1 LGTLSRRQFLL
12 ASLATSVLLLGDR
25 AFGAAEDLTRLS
37 LQEASNS
44 VRRRSVSPLELTQ
57 AYLSRIEKLNPS
69 LNAYITVT
77 AEQALSRA
85 RELETEQQHGRW
97 RGPLHGIPIALK
109 DLIDTAGIRTT
120 AASAVFAERI
130 PTEDAEVVRR
140 LKEAGAVILG
150 KLNMSEFANGVT
162 SVDSH
167 FGPVHNPWQLDRIA
181 GGSSGGSGAAVA
193 AGLCCGALGTDTGGS
208 IRQPAAYCGIVGL
221 NPTYGRV
228 STYGVIPLSWS
239 MDCVG
244 SMCRTVA
251 DTALLLQAIARY
263 DPKDS
268 ASLDAE
274 VPDYSAA
281 LRAKTSALRL
291 GIPRTMFYQGLD
303 PEIEA
308 SMNKALRVLRR
319 LTRGLSE
326 VELPTVSDLPSIIIN
341 AEAYAFHAPHFLK
354 HPELYQPLTRQELQ
368 SGSRVTTPAYIQARR
383 ELDQICQTIGNIF
396 SSVDLL
402 VAPTTPILPITIEE
416 AKNKP
421 EDWRSI
427 RNTSPFSIYG
437 LPSISISCGFSRS
450 GLPIGLQIC
459 GPYLD
464 EPQILALAYAY
475 EQETDWHTRRPAS
488 AKDVHPS

>member
-1 LGTLSRRQFLL
+1 
-12 ASLATSVLLLGDR
+12 
-25 AFGAAEDLTRLS
+25 
-37 LQEASNS
+37 
-44 VRRRSVSPLELTQ
+44 
-57 AYLSRIEKLNPS
+57 
-69 LNAYITVT
+69 
-77 AEQALSRA
+77 
-85 RELETEQQHGRW
+85 
-97 RGPLHGIPIALK
+97 
-109 DLIDTAGIRTT
+109 
-120 AASAVFAERI
+120 VFAERI

-291 GIPRTMFYQGLD
+291 GIPRAMFYQGLD

-308 SMNKALRVLRR
+308 SMNEALKVLRR
-319 LTRGLSE
+319 LTRGPSE
-326 VELPTVSDLPSIIIN
+326 VELPTVSDLPPIIIN

-383 ELDQICQTIGNIF
+383 ELDRIRRTIENIF

-402 VAPTTPILPITIEE
+402 VTPTTPILPITIEE

-427 RNTSPFSIYG
+427 RNTYPFNIYG
-437 LPSISISCGFSRS
+437 LPSISIPCGFSRS

-459 GPYLD
+459 GPYLG

-475 EQETDWHTRRPAS
+475 ERETDWHTRRPAS